1 MKDDLFERLRTVDPV
16 TAERVAREARAL
28 GDVPGRIVGTEP
40 TSVRRLPKAVRRR
53 ATLAAVAAIVVVA
66 IALPLTLLRPLGE
79 GGGSPG
85 DDPAN
90 WVTVGTL
97 ADIRGQGVVYV
108 EQVAAFVIAKGNGD
122 PYALSAGVWTGDV
135 AEVSDATGRD
145 GIALAVRRALY
156 CGPTQRFVDPTGHL
170 YDEQGHPLDASKGDG
185 LARLAVRTVEGNV
198 QVDPR
203 QVAAMGVADSAGD
216 VSVPQDLGCLTANGI
231 PLEGEPGF
239 AIPNGTEL
247 PPIAVALPQV
257 DAFVQSPILI
267 SGSADVFEA
276 TVSIRVLDANG
287 DVIAE
292 AFTTAACGTG
302 CRGDFSTQ
310 VEVPIDAEQPGK
322 IQVFESSARDGS
334 KTNAVEIPVT
344 LEPGFAAA
352 SPSVEGIWYDGNG
365 MPLPNGSPGSE
376 GTAIAV
382 FRGSEHCQWETATF
396 MHLGWPVGT
405 NATSFDEERQYVRD
419 PESLFDSGAL
429 HVGFL
434 SDATLPPDAVD
445 TGYRRGPWQ
454 LWVSPSQAD
463 DAVFVVNR
471 DAGIAERWGRSS
483 QPILCR

>member
-1 MKDDLFERLRTVDPV
+1 MKDDLFERLHNVDPA
-16 TAERVAREARAL
+16 TDERIVHEARAL
-28 GDVPGRIVGTEP
+28 GDVPSRITASRP
-40 TSVRRLPKAVRRR
+40 TNVRRLPKAVRRK
-53 ATLAAVAAIVVVA
+53 ATLAAVAAIVVMA
-66 IALPLTLLRPLGE
+66 IALPLALLRSLGE
-79 GGGSPG
+79 GGGTPG
-85 DDPAN
+85 DDAGD

-97 ADIRGQGVVYV
+97 ADIRSRRIVYV
-108 EQVAAFVIAKGNGD
+108 EQVAAFVIAKEIGD

-156 CGPTQRFVDPTGHL
+156 CEPTQRFVDPTGHL

-185 LARLAVRTVEGNV
+185 LARLGVRTVEGNV

-203 QVAAMGVADSAGD
+203 RVAAVGVADSSGD
-216 VSVPQDLGCLTANGI
+216 VSVPQDLGCLTAKGI
-231 PLEGEPGF
+231 PFEGEPGF

-257 DAFVQSPILI
+257 DAFVQSPIVI
-267 SGSADVFEA
+267 AGSANVFEA
-276 TVSIRVLDANG
+276 TVSVRVLDANG

-310 VEVPIDAEQPGK
+310 VEVPIDAEQPGT

-334 KTNAVEIPVT
+334 MTNAVEIPVT

-352 SPSVEGIWYDGNG
+352 NPSVEGIWYDGNG

-382 FRGSEHCQWETATF
+382 FRGSEHCRWETATF
-396 MHLGWPVGT
+396 MHLAWPVGT
-405 NATSFDEERQYVRD
+405 VANSLGGWRQYVRD
-419 PESLFDSGAL
+419 SENLFDDGAL
-429 HVGFL
+429 HVSFL

-445 TGYRRGPWQ
+445 SGYHRGPWQ

-463 DAVFVVNR
+463 EAMFVVNE
-471 DAGIAERWGRSS
+471 DTGAVERWGRSS
-483 QPILCR
+483 EPILCR